1 MDNDVDMGAETFF
14 LLLSCF
20 APGYT
25 YVCVSFQFFSL
36 LCTLHAWPLEYLFVV
51 PA

>member
-14 LLLSCF
+14 FCF
-20 APGYT
+20 LVLPLDIKM
-25 YVCVSFQFFSL
+25 CVSFQFFSL

>member
-14 LLLSCF
+14 FCF
-20 APGYT
+20 LVLPPGYT